1 MVRRTRKGGFIRNTE
16 LTPKMKKY
24 RIIAINSLTDKPIGV
39 KESVEG
45 LEEAKKIAD
54 LMAEEK
60 NRRCYVLDD
69 SNRSVYRTED

>member
-1 MVRRTRKGGFIRNTE
+1 MVRRTRKGGFIRNIE

>member
-1 MVRRTRKGGFIRNTE
+1 MVRRTRRGGLIRNTE
-16 LTPKMKKY
+16 LTPDTKKY
-24 RIIAINSLTDKPIGV
+24 RILAINSLTDKPIGV

-69 SNRSVYRTED
+69 SNRSVYRTEE